1 MKEEKTKIIY
11 YENELEDEFSEATIT
26 PRKIDGSYKYLGGPF
41 RKPGRLF
48 WYYIVAKPLA
58 YIFLKVKFGHKIVNR
73 SCLREAKDTGYFL
86 YGNHTNAIADALI
99 PTMLTHPRGAYV
111 IVHPNNVSMPVLGKI
126 TPSLGALPLPDDKE
140 ASRNFTF
147 SLDKLMRKKSCIAI
161 YPEAHIWP
169 YYTGIRNFGD
179 ASFRYPVK
187 YQVPVYSFTNTYQRR
202 IYRKTPR
209 IVTYVDG
216 PFYPQEGFSMKEQ
229 RQKLH
234 RQVIESMKLYCK
246 KNNVELIKYVK
257 RKD

>member
-1 MKEEKTKIIY
+1 MKIIY
-11 YENELEDEFSEATIT
+11 YENELEDEFSTATIT
-26 PRKIDGSYKYLGGPF
+26 PKRIDGSYKYLGGPF
-41 RKPGRLF
+41 RGIGRLF

-58 YIFLKVKFGHKIVNR
+58 YVFLKCRFGHKIVNKE
-73 SCLREAKDTGYFL
+73 CLKEAKGTGYFI

-111 IVHPNNVSMPVLGKI
+111 IVHPNNVSMPVLGRL
-126 TPSLGALPLPDDKE
+126 TPCLGALPLPDDKK

-147 SLDKLMRKKSCIAI
+147 SMDKLMRRKSCIAI

-169 YYTGIRNFGD
+169 YYTGIRNYGD

-202 IYRKTPR
+202 AFRKTPR

-216 PFYPQEGFSMKEQ
+216 PFYPEAGLSIKEQ
-229 RQKLH
+229 RLKLH
-234 RQVIESMKLYCK
+234 KQAIESMKMYSRK
-246 KNNVELIKYVK
+246 SNVERIKYVK
-257 RKD
+257 KED